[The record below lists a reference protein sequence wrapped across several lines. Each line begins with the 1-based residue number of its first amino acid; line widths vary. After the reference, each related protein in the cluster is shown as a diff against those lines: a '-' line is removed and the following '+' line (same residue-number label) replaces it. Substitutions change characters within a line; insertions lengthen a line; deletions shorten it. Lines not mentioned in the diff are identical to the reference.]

1 MIARLLAVTL
11 IAIAMV
17 SFEGTS
23 AEAKVCK
30 RAKTGALGSWRR
42 TFIGARASARF
53 AWKRKA
59 RARYGRR
66 YDKWWRSRNKS
77 YGCWSYRGRER
88 CRAWAR
94 PCRAGR

>member
-1 MIARLLAVTL
+1 MIARLLAVAVVAT
-11 IAIAMV
+11 AMV
-17 SFEGTS
+17 PLEIGS

-30 RAKTGALGSWRR
+30 RGTVSALGSWRR
-42 TFIGARASARF
+42 TFFGARASARI
-53 AWKRKA
+53 AWKRRA

-66 YDKWWRSRNKS
+66 YDTWWRASNKS

-88 CRAWAR
+88 CRARAR